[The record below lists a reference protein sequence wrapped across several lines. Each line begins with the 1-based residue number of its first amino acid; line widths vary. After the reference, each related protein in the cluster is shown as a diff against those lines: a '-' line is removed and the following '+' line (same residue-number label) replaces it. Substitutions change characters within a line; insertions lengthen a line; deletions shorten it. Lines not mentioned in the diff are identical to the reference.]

1 MKNFMDINIATL
13 NKFFSI
19 EGTATRTEFWYFV
32 LFNWLMGLG
41 ASILDIFVPGNQL
54 SNIVSILLF
63 IPSITVGI
71 RRMHDV
77 DRGGWWLLFPFVNL
91 YLLVSPSKA
100 GRWDATD

>member
-1 MKNFMDINIATL
+1 MDINIATL

-77 DRGGWWLLFPFVNL
+77 DRAGWWLLFPFVNL
-91 YLLVSPSKA
+91 YFLVSPSKA
-100 GRWDATD
+100 GRWSSTD